1 MSRGAGGVTAPAPA
15 SPPPAAHVRGLQPRV
30 TKNPDCHPPALLRG
44 QPGEVSPKKQ
54 GAFVRILASTPR
66 GGELLEQGPAVGW
79 VLEQSFFVSP
89 LRPPPRG
96 RPSPLYPRFYT
107 LVLLLSALPS
117 SPSFFPPPPTPS
129 QVVHGN
135 PQLLHGLRRDP
146 VHGGRLLVPH
156 EAQEGEP
163 GAVPAPCLQRDRGY
177 GRRALFGHLVFTF
190 GDPGS
195 SLGCAKNAAG
205 SWPRRRGCR
214 WPPPSDPHP
223 FASAAP
229 SVYTVSP
236 EGKTPPEGRRKVEV
250 IDLTLDSSS
259 DEEEPP
265 AKKQRPASGGALPAA
280 PGPKG

>member
-1 MSRGAGGVTAPAPA
+1 MEILNSCTDCDEIQFMEDGSWCPMRPRKE
-15 SPPPAAHVRGLQPRV
+15 SQELCQPPAFSGIEGTAAEP
-30 TKNPDCHPPALLRG
+30 
-44 QPGEVSPKKQ
+44 
-54 GAFVRILASTPR
+54 FLAT
-66 GGELLEQGPAVGW
+66 
-79 VLEQSFFVSP
+79 SF
-89 LRPPPRG
+89 
-96 RPSPLYPRFYT
+96 
-107 LVLLLSALPS
+107 LP
-117 SPSFFPPPPTPS
+117 
-129 QVVHGN
+129 
-135 PQLLHGLRRDP
+135 
-146 VHGGRLLVPH
+146 
-156 EAQEGEP
+156 
-163 GAVPAPCLQRDRGY
+163 
-177 GRRALFGHLVFTF
+177 F

-205 SWPRRRGCR
+205 SRPRRRGCR